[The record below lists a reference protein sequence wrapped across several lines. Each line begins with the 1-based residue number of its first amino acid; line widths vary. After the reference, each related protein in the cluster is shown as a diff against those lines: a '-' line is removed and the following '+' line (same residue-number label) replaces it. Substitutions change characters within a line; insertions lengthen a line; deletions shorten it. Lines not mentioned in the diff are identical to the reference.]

1 MRIDDELIENKDQFI
16 NFNEIDQNLS
26 DIDNLISEL
35 DATTNALR
43 QRKNITKSN
52 INTKNENA
60 RKNENANLNNLVY
73 SSSYDINDIDY
84 VTINIDVPNS
94 YYLNQERQI
103 VKYDF
108 SPNILKFI
116 LVIYTILINVIKYIN
131 TFILIK
137 YENKKKY

>member
-35 DATTNALR
+35 DANTNTLR

>member
-1 MRIDDELIENKDQFI
+1 MRIDDELIENKDKFI
-16 NFNEIDQNLS
+16 NFKEIDQNLS

-35 DATTNALR
+35 DANTNLLR

-73 SSSYDINDIDY
+73 FSSYDINDIDY

-137 YENKKKY
+137 NENKKKY